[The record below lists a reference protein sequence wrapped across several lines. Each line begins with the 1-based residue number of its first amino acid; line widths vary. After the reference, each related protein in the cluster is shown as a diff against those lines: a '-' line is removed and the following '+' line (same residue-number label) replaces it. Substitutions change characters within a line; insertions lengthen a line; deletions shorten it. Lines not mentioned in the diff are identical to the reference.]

1 MTAGHLVV
9 VGASLAGL
17 RAVES
22 ARKSGYQGR
31 VTLIGDEPHLPY
43 DRPPLSKEFLSPE
56 GVPEPSAYWTE
67 SQFAD
72 AGVDLRLGRR
82 ASALDTDRRRVVVG
96 EDSVEFDALV
106 IATGAAAR
114 SLPGGEGLRGVHA
127 LRTLDD
133 ARAIRAALDGGART
147 LIVGGGFIG
156 SEVAAAARLRGLPVT
171 MVESLP
177 TPLVRAVGAE
187 VGSAV
192 ARLHE
197 DNGVD
202 VRCGI
207 TVTGVTG
214 SERVEQVDLSDGT
227 VLDVDLVVVGIGA
240 VPGTDWLQSSGLDV
254 ENGISCDETLNVGV
268 PGIYAAGD
276 VARWRS
282 DLFGRSLRVEHWTS
296 AAEQGELAA
305 RNAVDLASASSYDEV
320 PYFWSDCYD
329 RKMQFAGV
337 ADGVDEVHVA
347 AGDLESA
354 RFTALYR
361 KEERIIGAFTMNNPG
376 HSAKCQR
383 LIGKRASWS
392 EALDVLARRR
402 TR

>member
-1 MTAGHLVV
+1 MSTGNLVV

-22 ARKSGYQGR
+22 ARKAGHQGR
-31 VTLIGDEPHLPY
+31 ITLIGDESHLPY
-43 DRPPLSKEFLSPE
+43 DRPPLSKDFLNPD
-56 GVPEPSAYWTE
+56 GVPDAALHWDEGQFSAFE
-67 SQFAD
+67 
-72 AGVDLRLGRR
+72 VDLCLGRR
-82 ASALDTDRRRVVVG
+82 ASALDIAGRSVVVG
-96 EDSVEFDALV
+96 DGAIEFDALV

-114 SLPGGEGLRGVHA
+114 SLPGAEGLRGVHA
-127 LRTLDD
+127 LRTLND
-133 ARAIRAALDGGART
+133 ARAIRHALEAGART

-156 SEVAAAARLRGLPVT
+156 SEVAAAARRRGLPVT
-171 MVESLP
+171 LVESLP

-197 DNGVD
+197 ENGVD

-214 SERVEQVDLSDGT
+214 SDRVEQVDLSDGT

-240 VPGTDWLQSSGLDV
+240 SPATDWLRSSGLDV
-254 ENGISCDETLNVGV
+254 DDGIACDETLNAGV
-268 PGIYAAGD
+268 PGVYAAGD
-276 VARWRS
+276 VARWPSER
-282 DLFGRSLRVEHWTS
+282 FGRSLRVEHWTN
-296 AAEQGELAA
+296 AAEQGALAA
-305 RNAVDLASASSYDEV
+305 SNAVAPDSASRYDEV

-329 RKMQFAGV
+329 RKMQFVGV
-337 ADGVDEVHVA
+337 AEGIDEVHVA

-361 KEERIIGAFTMNNPG
+361 KEDRVVGAFTMNNPG
-376 HSAKCQR
+376 HSAKSQR
-383 LIGKRASWS
+383 LIARGAGWQ
-392 EALDVLARRR
+392 EALDLLARRKAR
-402 TR
+402 